1 MKKIYLFLIGAI
13 MNMSNLHSYEIP
25 SYKNIDF
32 KPEETNPIFLDNKL
46 KIYIKKDASLP
57 TVRITLFLKAGKVY
71 DPKDKF
77 GMGELFFELLK
88 EGGSKKFK
96 SEEIDKKLEYF
107 GAEISAAINNEDAS
121 VSMYSHKK
129 NFDEVFEI
137 FSDIIKNP
145 AFEPERFELK
155 KQEMIEMIKRRNDNP
170 SKQAT
175 REALRMFFGKD
186 HPYGKR
192 PEIETVSPITVE
204 DLKNYHLQMMDS
216 DKMIMSVA
224 GDFDEKVM
232 VEKIKRAFSDI
243 PNKKMPLPKIQEPDT
258 VKGKKIYL
266 IDKPLRQAFVVILNK
281 GIKRHDPKEFPLAV
295 LSEYMGGGI
304 QSKLGNE
311 IRSKRG
317 LAYSVYSY
325 FAKRNES
332 GFIMTYLGT
341 KPESV
346 EEAIDQIFLEFK
358 NAKEGKIE
366 TKELDMAKSQI
377 INSFVF
383 RFETVAS
390 LLNEIASY
398 DLYSYPSDYIY
409 KYTSNIDSVKIQDA
423 INIAK
428 EMYDM
433 ENYLIFIVGDL
444 KKIGGKLDKFG
455 TLEILKED

>member
-1 MKKIYLFLIGAI
+1 DFNKNEFLEKIRNAFSNIPKKQFIQPTI
-13 MNMSNLHSYEIP
+13 ETPKIP
-25 SYKNIDF
+25 QK
-32 KPEETNPIFLDNKL
+32 T
-46 KIYIKKDASLP
+46 
-57 TVRITLFLKAGKVY
+57 KVY
-71 DPKDKF
+71 
-77 GMGELFFELLK
+77 
-88 EGGSKKFK
+88 
-96 SEEIDKKLEYF
+96 I
-107 GAEISAAINNEDAS
+107 
-121 VSMYSHKK
+121 
-129 NFDEVFEI
+129 
-137 FSDIIKNP
+137 
-145 AFEPERFELK
+145 
-155 KQEMIEMIKRRNDNP
+155 
-170 SKQAT
+170 
-175 REALRMFFGKD
+175 
-186 HPYGKR
+186 
-192 PEIETVSPITVE
+192 
-204 DLKNYHLQMMDS
+204 
-216 DKMIMSVA
+216 
-224 GDFDEKVM
+224 
-232 VEKIKRAFSDI
+232 
-243 PNKKMPLPKIQEPDT
+243 
-258 VKGKKIYL
+258 

>member
-1 MKKIYLFLIGAI
+1 
-13 MNMSNLHSYEIP
+13 
-25 SYKNIDF
+25 
-32 KPEETNPIFLDNKL
+32 
-46 KIYIKKDASLP
+46 
-57 TVRITLFLKAGKVY
+57 
-71 DPKDKF
+71 
-77 GMGELFFELLK
+77 
-88 EGGSKKFK
+88 
-96 SEEIDKKLEYF
+96 EEIDKKLEYF

-204 DLKNYHLQMMDS
+204 DLKNYHIQIMDS
-216 DKMIMSVA
+216 DKMIISVA
-224 GDFDEKVM
+224 GDFDEKEM

-243 PNKKMPLPKIQEPDT
+243 PNKKIPLPKIQEPAT

-266 IDKPLRQAFVVILNK
+266 IDKPLRQAFVVILHK

-366 TKELDMAKSQI
+366 TKEFDMAKSQI

-409 KYTSNIDSVKIQDA
+409 KYTSNIDSVKEQDA

>member
-204 DLKNYHLQMMDS
+204 DLKNYHLQIMDS
-216 DKMIMSVA
+216 DKMIISVA
-224 GDFDEKVM
+224 GDFDEKEM
-232 VEKIKRAFSDI
+232 IEK
-243 PNKKMPLPKIQEPDT
+243 
-258 VKGKKIYL
+258 
-266 IDKPLRQAFVVILNK
+266 
-281 GIKRHDPKEFPLAV
+281 
-295 LSEYMGGGI
+295 
-304 QSKLGNE
+304 
-311 IRSKRG
+311 
-317 LAYSVYSY
+317 
-325 FAKRNES
+325 
-332 GFIMTYLGT
+332 
-341 KPESV
+341 
-346 EEAIDQIFLEFK
+346 
-358 NAKEGKIE
+358 
-366 TKELDMAKSQI
+366 
-377 INSFVF
+377 
-383 RFETVAS
+383 
-390 LLNEIASY
+390 
-398 DLYSYPSDYIY
+398 
-409 KYTSNIDSVKIQDA
+409 
-423 INIAK
+423 
-428 EMYDM
+428 
-433 ENYLIFIVGDL
+433 
-444 KKIGGKLDKFG
+444 
-455 TLEILKED
+455 